1 MKKNASSKILLSL
14 GVATLLY
21 SSAFAQEINL
31 TESSDVGNY
40 FEENGKDINLKNP
53 DKYKG
58 QDLNIKMGVWDLPN
72 DDYDSADYRLN
83 IDIGKNNTLSF
94 THNNGQNPAYVTNLN
109 ATAKEV
115 KTTDIV
121 LQAFAPSVINGDLTM
136 TSSGGEAITED
147 EKKGSGIILYNGAVE
162 GKSANGSLTING
174 NFTADKTLF
183 ATYGNFVKV
192 NGTANLKN
200 SNFGLMKRSYTD
212 LEANNVVMV
221 QAKDFNENILKANNN
236 AGALLLKFASDYIST
251 DVQGKDP
258 LEAGTIIDIS
268 DEDKYGDGEKGL
280 VDYKLSVQN
289 CGGNKCLVDYKLSVQ
304 NCGGNKCLVIN
315 GGATAAAKD
324 KLVQLQVDIDAIDK
338 LLKNEFDFSQDEEW
352 TKAKEALEKQKTEL
366 EQLKQEAE
374 KNGGKIDDEKYID
387 LVNKNSNLNLS
398 ANDKASIL
406 ALRSITEQLGSIG
419 ADLASREGVKLAL
432 DIKKD
437 TDNTGKSV
445 SNLNSASSAVN
456 TTMNISNDVSIG
468 SRVAMLNNP
477 FGTYASKMNGLKF
490 AALDSDMRPSYVNEY
505 TNSVWAN
512 AFGGANIIDGDSG
525 AMYGATIGVDKQA
538 NDDVLWGTY
547 FTYANAKIK
556 DNNLEQKSDNFQLGM
571 YSTINVAPQ
580 WELNLKAYAQVSPT
594 KQDNVQ
600 TDGAYNS
607 DYTSKF
613 LGLSANAGRV
623 FDFSDNTLFIKPFAG
638 VNYYFSYTPSH
649 TENGAIAKD
658 IDSMKNNSVSVEVGA
673 EFRKYM
679 NENSY
684 IFVTPKIE
692 QFVIN
697 SGDDY
702 TANLAV
708 NNAFFTSIEANN
720 KKKTYGQIIVGGNV
734 DFTNQLSMNL
744 GFGAKQILAGKVDNK
759 NETYLS
765 GQVGLKYKF

>member
-21 SSAFAQEINL
+21 SGAFAQEINL
-31 TESSDVGNY
+31 TQSSDIGNY

-58 QDLNIKMGVWDLPN
+58 QDLSIKMGVWDLP
-72 DDYDSADYRLN
+72 DDYDSDDYRLN

-94 THNNGQNPAYVTNLN
+94 THNNGQNPVYVTNLN

-121 LQAFAPSVINGDLTM
+121 LQAFAPSVINGNLTM
-136 TSSGGEAITED
+136 TSSGAETITED
-147 EKKGSGIILYNGAVE
+147 EKKGSGIILYNGNGAVE

-183 ATYGNFVKV
+183 AAYGNFVKV
-192 NGTANLKN
+192 NGTANLTN
-200 SNFGLMKRSYTD
+200 SNFGLMKHSYTD
-212 LEANNVVMV
+212 LEANNVVIV

-236 AGALLLKFASDYIST
+236 AGALLLKFAGDYIST

-258 LEAGTIIDIS
+258 LEAATIIDIS
-268 DEDKYGDGEKGL
+268 DEDKYGDGEKG
-280 VDYKLSVQN
+280 
-289 CGGNKCLVDYKLSVQ
+289 LVDYKLSVQ

-324 KLVQLQVDIDAIDK
+324 KLVQLQVDIDTIDK
-338 LLKNEFDFSQDEEW
+338 LLKNEFDSSQGEEW
-352 TKAKEALEKQKTEL
+352 EQAKEALQEQKTKL
-366 EQLKQEAE
+366 EKLQQEAMQ
-374 KNGGKIDDEKYID
+374 NGGKIDDEKYID

-525 AMYGATIGVDKQA
+525 AMYGATVGVDKQA
-538 NDDVLWGTY
+538 NDNVLWGAY

-600 TDGAYNS
+600 IDGAYNS

>member
-31 TESSDVGNY
+31 TQSSDVGNY

-94 THNNGQNPAYVTNLN
+94 THNNDQNPVYVTNLN

-121 LQAFAPSVINGDLTM
+121 LQASAPSVINGNLTM
-136 TSSGGEAITED
+136 TSSGAETITED
-147 EKKGSGIILYNGAVE
+147 EKKGSGIILYNGNGAVE

-183 ATYGNFVKV
+183 AAYGNFVKV
-192 NGTANLKN
+192 NGTANLTN

-212 LEANNVVMV
+212 LEANNVVIV

-236 AGALLLKFASDYIST
+236 AGALLLKFAGDYIST

-258 LEAGTIIDIS
+258 LEAATIIDIS
-268 DEDKYGDGEKGL
+268 DEDKYGDGEKG
-280 VDYKLSVQN
+280 
-289 CGGNKCLVDYKLSVQ
+289 LVDYKLSVQ

-324 KLVQLQVDIDAIDK
+324 KLVQLQVDIDTIDK
-338 LLKNEFDFSQDEEW
+338 LLKNEFDSSQGEEW
-352 TKAKEALEKQKTEL
+352 EQAKEALQEQKTEFEKL
-366 EQLKQEAE
+366 QQEAMQ
-374 KNGGKIDDEKYID
+374 NGGKIDDEKYID
-387 LVNKNSNLNLS
+387 LVNKNLNLNLS

-525 AMYGATIGVDKQA
+525 AMYGATVGVDKQA
-538 NDDVLWGTY
+538 NDDVLWGAY

-600 TDGAYNS
+600 IDGAYNS

-708 NNAFFTSIEANN
+708 NNAFFTSVEANN

>member
-31 TESSDVGNY
+31 TQSSDVENY

-58 QDLNIKMGVWDLPN
+58 QDLSIKMGVWDLPN

-94 THNNGQNPAYVTNLN
+94 THNNGQNPVYVTNLN

-121 LQAFAPSVINGDLTM
+121 LQASAPSVINGNLTM
-136 TSSGGEAITED
+136 TSSGGGAITED
-147 EKKGSGIILYNGAVE
+147 EKKGSGIILYNGNGAVE

-174 NFTADKTLF
+174 NFAADKTLF
-183 ATYGNFVKV
+183 AAYGNFVKV
-192 NGTANLKN
+192 NGTANLTN

-212 LEANNVVMV
+212 LEANNVVIV

-236 AGALLLKFASDYIST
+236 AGALLLKFAGDYIST

-268 DEDKYGDGEKGL
+268 DEDKYGDGKKGL

-289 CGGNKCLVDYKLSVQ
+289 CGGNKCLVV
-304 NCGGNKCLVIN
+304 N

-324 KLVQLQVDIDAIDK
+324 KLTQLKVDINAIDK
-338 LLKNEFDFSQDEEW
+338 LLKNEFDSSQDEEW
-352 TKAKEALEKQKTEL
+352 KQAKEALEKQKTEL
-366 EQLKQEAE
+366 EKLQQEAMQ
-374 KNGGKIDDEKYID
+374 NGGKIDDEKYID

-525 AMYGATIGVDKQA
+525 AMYGATVGVDKQA
-538 NDDVLWGTY
+538 NDDVLWGAY

-600 TDGAYNS
+600 IDGAYNS

-708 NNAFFTSIEANN
+708 NNAFFTSVEANN

>member
-21 SSAFAQEINL
+21 SGAFAQEINL
-31 TESSDVGNY
+31 TGSSDIGKY

-58 QDLNIKMGVWDLPN
+58 QDLSIKMGIGDLPS
-72 DDYDSADYRLN
+72 DDYDSDDYRLN

-94 THNNGQNPAYVTNLN
+94 THNNDQNPVYVTNLN

-121 LQAFAPSVINGDLTM
+121 LQASAPSVINGNLTM
-136 TSSGGEAITED
+136 TSSGGGAITED
-147 EKKGSGIILYNGAVE
+147 EKKGSGIILYNGNGAVE

-174 NFTADKTLF
+174 NFAADKTLF
-183 ATYGNFVKV
+183 AAYGNFVKV
-192 NGTANLKN
+192 NGTANLTN

-212 LEANNVVMV
+212 LEANNVVIV

-236 AGALLLKFASDYIST
+236 AGALLLKFAGDYIST

-258 LEAGTIIDIS
+258 LEAATIIDIS
-268 DEDKYGDGEKGL
+268 DEDKYGDGEKG
-280 VDYKLSVQN
+280 
-289 CGGNKCLVDYKLSVQ
+289 LVDYKLSVQ

-324 KLVQLQVDIDAIDK
+324 KLVQLQVDIDSIDK
-338 LLKNEFDFSQDEEW
+338 LLKNEFDSSQGEEW
-352 TKAKEALEKQKTEL
+352 EQAKETLKKQQAEIQTMLE
-366 EQLKQEAE
+366 EAK

-525 AMYGATIGVDKQA
+525 AMYGATVGVDKQA
-538 NDDVLWGTY
+538 NDDVLWGAY

-600 TDGAYNS
+600 IDGAYNS

-658 IDSMKNNSVSVEVGA
+658 IDSIKNNSVSVEVGA

-708 NNAFFTSIEANN
+708 NNAFFTSVEANN

>member
-1 MKKNASSKILLSL
+1 MLSL

-21 SSAFAQEINL
+21 SSAFAAEITFN
-31 TESSDVGNY
+31 SDSDLNTH
-40 FEENGKDINLKNP
+40 FDINEKDNVATFKNEN
-53 DKYKG
+53 YKN
-58 QDLNIKMGVWDLPN
+58 QDLTFKINTLAF
-72 DDYDSADYRLN
+72 DDAPEDAKIN
-83 IDIGKNNTLSF
+83 IDLGNNSLTLENTRNS
-94 THNNGQNPAYVTNLN
+94 GGE
-109 ATAKEV
+109 TAALVRNFNVDAKDF
-115 KTTDIV
+115 KTTDIG
-121 LQAFAPSVINGDLTM
+121 LSYFNAGIINANFTM
-136 TSSGGEAITED
+136 V
-147 EKKGSGIILYNGAVE
+147 GSGEDFDLDNIIDKNKASSLLIFNGSRENTNDTV
-162 GKSANGSLTING
+162 NGSLTVNG
-174 NFTADKTLF
+174 DFS
-183 ATYGNFVKV
+183 ATNSAIVSMKSDTFKV
-192 NGTANLKN
+192 NGTATIEKSGLRFLSQSYSNLDVN
-200 SNFGLMKRSYTD
+200 DFIALR
-212 LEANNVVMV
+212 
-221 QAKDFNENILKANNN
+221 AKDIKTDKLNDETN
-236 AGALLLKFASDYIST
+236 AGALILKTASSYIDESLLNDDDYVASL
-251 DVQGKDP
+251 DVT
-258 LEAGTIIDIS
+258 A
-268 DEDKYGDGEKGL
+268 EDNKYGGVF
-280 VDYKLSVQN
+280 VDYKLSLKN
-289 CGGNKCLVDYKLSVQ
+289 CGGD
-304 NCGGNKCLVIN
+304 KCLVIN

-324 KLVQLQVDIDAIDK
+324 KLVQLQVDIDTIDK
-338 LLKNEFDFSQDEEW
+338 LLKNEFDSSQGEEW
-352 TKAKEALEKQKTEL
+352 EQAKETLKKQQAEIQTMLE
-366 EQLKQEAE
+366 EAK

-525 AMYGATIGVDKQA
+525 AMYGATVGVDKQA
-538 NDDVLWGTY
+538 NDNVLWGAY

-571 YSTINVAPQ
+571 YSTINIAPQ

-600 TDGAYNS
+600 IDGAYNS

-623 FDFSDNTLFIKPFAG
+623 FDLSDNTLFIKPFAG

-708 NNAFFTSIEANN
+708 NNAFFTSVEANN

>member
-31 TESSDVGNY
+31 TQSSDVGNY

-58 QDLNIKMGVWDLPN
+58 QDLSIKMGVWDLP
-72 DDYDSADYRLN
+72 DDYDSDDYRLN

-94 THNNGQNPAYVTNLN
+94 THNNGQNPVYVTNLN

-121 LQAFAPSVINGDLTM
+121 LQAFAPSVINGNLTM
-136 TSSGGEAITED
+136 TSSGAETITED
-147 EKKGSGIILYNGAVE
+147 EKKGSGIILYNGNGAVE

-183 ATYGNFVKV
+183 AAYGNFVKV
-192 NGTANLKN
+192 NGTANLTN
-200 SNFGLMKRSYTD
+200 SNFGLMKHSYTD
-212 LEANNVVMV
+212 LEANNVVIV

-236 AGALLLKFASDYIST
+236 AGALLLKFAGDYIST

-258 LEAGTIIDIS
+258 LEAATIIDIS

-289 CGGNKCLVDYKLSVQ
+289 CGGNKCLV
-304 NCGGNKCLVIN
+304 IN

-324 KLVQLQVDIDAIDK
+324 KLTQLQVDIDTIDK
-338 LLKNEFDFSQDEEW
+338 LLKNEFDSSQGEEW
-352 TKAKEALEKQKTEL
+352 EQAKETLKKQQAEIQTMLE
-366 EQLKQEAE
+366 EAK

-387 LVNKNSNLNLS
+387 LVNKNLNLNLS

-525 AMYGATIGVDKQA
+525 AMYGATVGVDKQA
-538 NDDVLWGTY
+538 NDDVLWGAY

-600 TDGAYNS
+600 IDGAYNS

-658 IDSMKNNSVSVEVGA
+658 IDSIKNNSVSVEVGA

-708 NNAFFTSIEANN
+708 NNAFFTSVEANN

>member
-31 TESSDVGNY
+31 TQSSDVGNY

-94 THNNGQNPAYVTNLN
+94 THNNDQNPVYVTNLN

-121 LQAFAPSVINGDLTM
+121 LQAFAPSVINGNLTM
-136 TSSGGEAITED
+136 TSSGGGAITED
-147 EKKGSGIILYNGAVE
+147 EKKGSGIILYNGNGAVE

-174 NFTADKTLF
+174 NFAADKTLF
-183 ATYGNFVKV
+183 AAYGNFVKV
-192 NGTANLKN
+192 NGTANLTN

-212 LEANNVVMV
+212 LEANNVVIV

-236 AGALLLKFASDYIST
+236 AGALLLKFAGDYIST

-289 CGGNKCLVDYKLSVQ
+289 CGGNKCLV
-304 NCGGNKCLVIN
+304 IN

-324 KLVQLQVDIDAIDK
+324 KLVQLQVDIDTIDK
-338 LLKNEFDFSQDEEW
+338 LLKNEFDSSQGEEW
-352 TKAKEALEKQKTEL
+352 EQAKETLKKQQAEIQTMLE
-366 EQLKQEAE
+366 EAK

-525 AMYGATIGVDKQA
+525 AMYGATVGVDKQA
-538 NDDVLWGTY
+538 NDDVLWGAY

-600 TDGAYNS
+600 IDGAYNS

-708 NNAFFTSIEANN
+708 NNAFFTSVEANN

>member
-31 TESSDVGNY
+31 TQSSDVGNY
-40 FEENGKDINLKNP
+40 FEENGNDINLKNP

-58 QDLNIKMGVWDLPN
+58 QDLSIKMGVWDLPN

-94 THNNGQNPAYVTNLN
+94 THNNGQNPVYVTNLN

-121 LQAFAPSVINGDLTM
+121 LQASAPSVINGNLTM
-136 TSSGGEAITED
+136 TSSGAGTITED
-147 EKKGSGIILYNGAVE
+147 EKKGSGIILYNGNGAVE

-183 ATYGNFVKV
+183 AAYGNFVKV
-192 NGTANLKN
+192 NGTANLTN

-212 LEANNVVMV
+212 LEANNVVIV

-236 AGALLLKFASDYIST
+236 AGALLLKFAGDYIST

-289 CGGNKCLVDYKLSVQ
+289 CGGNKCLV
-304 NCGGNKCLVIN
+304 IN
-315 GGATAAAKD
+315 GGATAAAKN

-338 LLKNEFDFSQDEEW
+338 LLKSEFDSSQDEEW
-352 TKAKEALEKQKTEL
+352 KQAKEALEKQKTEL
-366 EQLKQEAE
+366 EKLQQEAMQ
-374 KNGGKIDDEKYID
+374 NGGKIDDEKYID
-387 LVNKNSNLNLS
+387 LVNKNLNLNLS

-525 AMYGATIGVDKQA
+525 AMYGATVGVDKQA
-538 NDDVLWGTY
+538 NDDVLWGAY

-600 TDGAYNS
+600 IDGAYNS

-623 FDFSDNTLFIKPFAG
+623 FDFSDNTLFIKSFAG

-658 IDSMKNNSVSVEVGA
+658 IDSIKNNSVSVEVGA

-708 NNAFFTSIEANN
+708 NNAFFTSVEANN

>member
-31 TESSDVGNY
+31 TQSSDVGNY

-94 THNNGQNPAYVTNLN
+94 THNNDQNPVYVTNLN

-121 LQAFAPSVINGDLTM
+121 LQASAPSVINGNLTM
-136 TSSGGEAITED
+136 TSSGGGAITED
-147 EKKGSGIILYNGAVE
+147 EKKGSGIILYNGNGAVE

-174 NFTADKTLF
+174 NFAADKTLF
-183 ATYGNFVKV
+183 AAYGNFVKV
-192 NGTANLKN
+192 NGTANLTN

-212 LEANNVVMV
+212 LEANNVVIV

-236 AGALLLKFASDYIST
+236 AGALLLKFAGDYIST

-258 LEAGTIIDIS
+258 LEAVTIIDIS

-289 CGGNKCLVDYKLSVQ
+289 CGGNKCLVV
-304 NCGGNKCLVIN
+304 N

-324 KLVQLQVDIDAIDK
+324 KLVQLQVDIDTIDK
-338 LLKNEFDFSQDEEW
+338 LLKNEFDSSQDEEW
-352 TKAKEALEKQKTEL
+352 KQAKEALEKQKEEL
-366 EQLKQEAE
+366 KKLQQEAMQ
-374 KNGGKIDDEKYID
+374 NGGKIDDEKYVD
-387 LVNKNSNLNLS
+387 LVNKNLNLNLS

-525 AMYGATIGVDKQA
+525 AMYGATVGVDKQA
-538 NDDVLWGTY
+538 NDDVLWGAY

-571 YSTINVAPQ
+571 YSTINIAPQ

-600 TDGAYNS
+600 IDGAYNS

-708 NNAFFTSIEANN
+708 NNAFFTSVEANN

>member
-21 SSAFAQEINL
+21 SGAFAQEINL
-31 TESSDVGNY
+31 TQSSDIGNY

-94 THNNGQNPAYVTNLN
+94 THNNDQNPVYVTNLN

-121 LQAFAPSVINGDLTM
+121 LQASAPSVINGNLTM
-136 TSSGGEAITED
+136 TSSGGGAITED
-147 EKKGSGIILYNGAVE
+147 EKKGSGIILYNGNGAVE

-183 ATYGNFVKV
+183 AAYGNFVKV
-192 NGTANLKN
+192 NGTANLTN

-212 LEANNVVMV
+212 LEANNVVIV

-236 AGALLLKFASDYIST
+236 AGALLLKFAGDYIST

-258 LEAGTIIDIS
+258 LEAATIIDIS
-268 DEDKYGDGEKGL
+268 DEDKYGDGEKG
-280 VDYKLSVQN
+280 
-289 CGGNKCLVDYKLSVQ
+289 LVDYKLSVQ

-324 KLVQLQVDIDAIDK
+324 KLVQLQVDIDTIDK
-338 LLKNEFDFSQDEEW
+338 LLKNEFDSSQGEEW
-352 TKAKEALEKQKTEL
+352 EQAKETLKKQQAEIQTMLE
-366 EQLKQEAE
+366 EAK

-525 AMYGATIGVDKQA
+525 AMYGATVGVDKQA
-538 NDDVLWGTY
+538 NDDVLWGAY

-600 TDGAYNS
+600 IDGAYNS

-708 NNAFFTSIEANN
+708 NNAFFTSVEANN

>member
-21 SSAFAQEINL
+21 SGAFAQEINL
-31 TESSDVGNY
+31 TQSSDVGNY

-53 DKYKG
+53 DGYKG
-58 QDLNIKMGVWDLPN
+58 KDLNIKMGVWDLPN

-94 THNNGQNPAYVTNLN
+94 THNNDQNPVYVTNLN

-121 LQAFAPSVINGDLTM
+121 LQASAPSVINGNLTM
-136 TSSGGEAITED
+136 TSLGGEAITED
-147 EKKGSGIILYNGAVE
+147 EKKGSGIILYNGNGAVE

-183 ATYGNFVKV
+183 AAYGNFVKV
-192 NGTANLKN
+192 NGTANLTN

-212 LEANNVVMV
+212 LEANNVVIV

-236 AGALLLKFASDYIST
+236 AGALLLKFAGDYIST

-289 CGGNKCLVDYKLSVQ
+289 CGGNKCLV
-304 NCGGNKCLVIN
+304 IN

-324 KLVQLQVDIDAIDK
+324 KLVQLQVDIDTIDK
-338 LLKNEFDFSQDEEW
+338 LLKNEFDSSQGEEW
-352 TKAKEALEKQKTEL
+352 EQAKETLKKQQAEIQTMLE
-366 EQLKQEAE
+366 EAK

-387 LVNKNSNLNLS
+387 LVNKNLNLNLS

-525 AMYGATIGVDKQA
+525 AMYGATVGVDKQA
-538 NDDVLWGTY
+538 NDDVLWGAY

-600 TDGAYNS
+600 IDGAYNS

>member
-1 MKKNASSKILLSL
+1 MLSL

-21 SSAFAQEINL
+21 SGAFAQEIDL
-31 TESSDVGNY
+31 TQSSDIGKY

-53 DKYKG
+53 DQYKG
-58 QDLNIKMGVWDLPN
+58 QDLSIKMGIGDLPN

-94 THNNGQNPAYVTNLN
+94 THNNDQNPVYVTNLN

-121 LQAFAPSVINGDLTM
+121 LQASAPSVINGNLTM
-136 TSSGGEAITED
+136 TSSGGGAITED
-147 EKKGSGIILYNGAVE
+147 EKKGSGIILYNGNGAVE

-174 NFTADKTLF
+174 NFAADKTLF
-183 ATYGNFVKV
+183 AAYGNFVKV
-192 NGTANLKN
+192 NGTANLTN

-212 LEANNVVMV
+212 LEANNVVIV

-236 AGALLLKFASDYIST
+236 AGALLLKFAGDYIST

-289 CGGNKCLVDYKLSVQ
+289 CGGNKCLV
-304 NCGGNKCLVIN
+304 IN

-324 KLVQLQVDIDAIDK
+324 KLTQLQVDIDTIDK
-338 LLKNEFDFSQDEEW
+338 LLKNEFDSSQGEEW
-352 TKAKEALEKQKTEL
+352 EQAKETLKKQQAEIQTMLE
-366 EQLKQEAE
+366 EAK

-387 LVNKNSNLNLS
+387 LVNKNLNLNLS

-525 AMYGATIGVDKQA
+525 AMYGATVGVDKQA
-538 NDDVLWGTY
+538 NDDVLWGAY

-600 TDGAYNS
+600 IDGAYNS

-658 IDSMKNNSVSVEVGA
+658 IDSIKNNSVSVEVGA

>member
-31 TESSDVGNY
+31 TQSSDVGNY

-58 QDLNIKMGVWDLPN
+58 QDLSIKMGVWDLP
-72 DDYDSADYRLN
+72 DDYDSDDYRLN

-94 THNNGQNPAYVTNLN
+94 THNNGQNPVYVTNLN

-121 LQAFAPSVINGDLTM
+121 LQAFAPSVINGNLTM
-136 TSSGGEAITED
+136 TSSGAETITED
-147 EKKGSGIILYNGAVE
+147 EKKGSGIILYNGNGAVE

-183 ATYGNFVKV
+183 AAYGNFVKV
-192 NGTANLKN
+192 NGTANLTN
-200 SNFGLMKRSYTD
+200 SNFGLMKHSYTD
-212 LEANNVVMV
+212 LEANNVVIV

-236 AGALLLKFASDYIST
+236 AGALLLKFAGDYIST

-258 LEAGTIIDIS
+258 LEAATIIDIS
-268 DEDKYGDGEKGL
+268 DEDKYGDGEKG
-280 VDYKLSVQN
+280 
-289 CGGNKCLVDYKLSVQ
+289 LVDYKLSVQ

-324 KLVQLQVDIDAIDK
+324 KLVQLQVDIDTIDK
-338 LLKNEFDFSQDEEW
+338 LLKNEFDSSQGEEW
-352 TKAKEALEKQKTEL
+352 EQAKETLKKQQAEIQTMLE
-366 EQLKQEAE
+366 EAK

-387 LVNKNSNLNLS
+387 LVNKNLNLNLS

-525 AMYGATIGVDKQA
+525 AMYGATVGVDKQA
-538 NDDVLWGTY
+538 NDDVLWGAY

-600 TDGAYNS
+600 IDGAYNS

-658 IDSMKNNSVSVEVGA
+658 IDSMKNNSVSIEVGA

-708 NNAFFTSIEANN
+708 NNAFFTSVEANN

>member
-21 SSAFAQEINL
+21 SGAFAAEITFN
-31 TESSDVGNY
+31 SDSDLNTH
-40 FEENGKDINLKNP
+40 FDINEKDNVATFKNEN
-53 DKYKG
+53 YKN
-58 QDLNIKMGVWDLPN
+58 QDLTFKINTLAF
-72 DDYDSADYRLN
+72 DDAPEDAKIN
-83 IDIGKNNTLSF
+83 IDLGNNSLTLENTRNS
-94 THNNGQNPAYVTNLN
+94 GGE
-109 ATAKEV
+109 TAALVRNFNVDAKDF
-115 KTTDIV
+115 KTTDIG
-121 LQAFAPSVINGDLTM
+121 LSYFNAGIINANFTM
-136 TSSGGEAITED
+136 V
-147 EKKGSGIILYNGAVE
+147 GSGEDFDLDNIDKNKASSLLIFNGSRENTNDTV
-162 GKSANGSLTING
+162 NGSLTVNG
-174 NFTADKTLF
+174 DFS
-183 ATYGNFVKV
+183 ATNSAIVSMKSDTFKV
-192 NGTANLKN
+192 NGTATIEKSGLGFLSQSYSNLDVN
-200 SNFGLMKRSYTD
+200 DFIALR
-212 LEANNVVMV
+212 
-221 QAKDFNENILKANNN
+221 AKDIKTDKLNDETN
-236 AGALLLKFASDYIST
+236 AGALILKSASSYIDESLLNDDDYVASL
-251 DVQGKDP
+251 DVT
-258 LEAGTIIDIS
+258 A
-268 DEDKYGDGEKGL
+268 EDNKYGGVF
-280 VDYKLSVQN
+280 VDYKLSLKN
-289 CGGNKCLVDYKLSVQ
+289 CGGD
-304 NCGGNKCLVIN
+304 KCLVIN
-315 GGATAAAKD
+315 GGATAAAK
-324 KLVQLQVDIDAIDK
+324 KLTNQIAVDLEAITRIIDGLD
-338 LLKNEFDFSQDEEW
+338 NEQ
-352 TKAKEALEKQKTEL
+352 AKEALQEQKTEL
-366 EQLKQEAE
+366 EKLQQEAMQ
-374 KNGGKIDDEKYID
+374 NGGKIDDEKYID

-432 DIKKD
+432 QIKKD

-525 AMYGATIGVDKQA
+525 AMYGATVGVDKQA
-538 NDDVLWGTY
+538 NDDVLWSAY

-638 VNYYFSYTPSH
+638 VNYYFSYTPSY

-708 NNAFFTSIEANN
+708 NNAFFTSVEANN

>member
-31 TESSDVGNY
+31 TQSSDVGNY
-40 FEENGKDINLKNP
+40 FEENGNDINLKNP

-58 QDLNIKMGVWDLPN
+58 QDLSIKMGVWDLPN

-94 THNNGQNPAYVTNLN
+94 THNNGQNPVYVTNLN

-121 LQAFAPSVINGDLTM
+121 LQASAPSVINGNLTM
-136 TSSGGEAITED
+136 TSSGAETITED
-147 EKKGSGIILYNGAVE
+147 EKKGSGIILYNGNGAVE

-183 ATYGNFVKV
+183 AAYGNFVKV
-192 NGTANLKN
+192 NGTANLTN

-212 LEANNVVMV
+212 LEANNVVIV

-236 AGALLLKFASDYIST
+236 AGALLLKFAGDYIST

-258 LEAGTIIDIS
+258 LEAATIIDIS
-268 DEDKYGDGEKGL
+268 DEDKYGDGEKG
-280 VDYKLSVQN
+280 
-289 CGGNKCLVDYKLSVQ
+289 LVDYKLSVQ

-324 KLVQLQVDIDAIDK
+324 KLVQLQVDIDSIDK
-338 LLKNEFDFSQDEEW
+338 LLKNEFDSSQGEEW
-352 TKAKEALEKQKTEL
+352 EQAKETLKKQQAEIQTMLE
-366 EQLKQEAE
+366 EAK

-387 LVNKNSNLNLS
+387 LVNKNLNLNLS

-525 AMYGATIGVDKQA
+525 AMYGATVGVDKQA
-538 NDDVLWGTY
+538 NDDVLWGAY

-600 TDGAYNS
+600 IDGAYNS

-658 IDSMKNNSVSVEVGA
+658 IDSIKNNSVSVEVGA

-708 NNAFFTSIEANN
+708 NNAFFTSVEANN

-759 NETYLS
+759 NETYL
-765 GQVGLKYKF
+765 

>member
-21 SSAFAQEINL
+21 SGAFAAEITFN
-31 TESSDVGNY
+31 SDSDLNTH
-40 FEENGKDINLKNP
+40 FDINEKDNVATFKNEN
-53 DKYKG
+53 YKN
-58 QDLNIKMGVWDLPN
+58 QDLTFKINTLAF
-72 DDYDSADYRLN
+72 DDAPEDAKIN
-83 IDIGKNNTLSF
+83 IDLGNNSLTLENTRNS
-94 THNNGQNPAYVTNLN
+94 GGE
-109 ATAKEV
+109 TAALVRNFNVDAKDF
-115 KTTDIV
+115 KTTDIG
-121 LQAFAPSVINGDLTM
+121 LSYFNAGIINANFTM
-136 TSSGGEAITED
+136 V
-147 EKKGSGIILYNGAVE
+147 GSGEDFDLDNIDKNKASSLLIFNGSRENTNDTV
-162 GKSANGSLTING
+162 NGSLTVNG
-174 NFTADKTLF
+174 DFS
-183 ATYGNFVKV
+183 ATNSAIVSMKSDTFKV
-192 NGTANLKN
+192 NGTATIEKSGLGFLSQSYSNL
-200 SNFGLMKRSYTD
+200 D
-212 LEANNVVMV
+212 ANDFIVLR
-221 QAKDFNENILKANNN
+221 AKDIKTDKLNDETN
-236 AGALLLKFASDYIST
+236 AGALILKSGSSYIDESLLNGDDYVASL
-251 DVQGKDP
+251 DVT
-258 LEAGTIIDIS
+258 A
-268 DEDKYGDGEKGL
+268 EDNKYGGVF
-280 VDYKLSVQN
+280 VDYKLSLKN
-289 CGGNKCLVDYKLSVQ
+289 CGGD
-304 NCGGNKCLVIN
+304 KCLVIN
-315 GGATAAAKD
+315 GGATAAAK
-324 KLVQLQVDIDAIDK
+324 KLTNQIAVDLEAITRIIDGLD
-338 LLKNEFDFSQDEEW
+338 NEQ
-352 TKAKEALEKQKTEL
+352 AKETLKKQQAEIQTMLE
-366 EQLKQEAE
+366 EAK

-512 AFGGANIIDGDSG
+512 AFGGANIINGDSG
-525 AMYGATIGVDKQA
+525 AMYGATVGVDKQA
-538 NDDVLWGTY
+538 NDDVLWGAY

-600 TDGAYNS
+600 IDGAYNS

-708 NNAFFTSIEANN
+708 NNAFFTSVEANN

>member
-21 SSAFAQEINL
+21 SGAFAAEITFN
-31 TESSDVGNY
+31 SDSDLNTH
-40 FEENGKDINLKNP
+40 FDINEKDNVATFKNEN
-53 DKYKG
+53 YKN
-58 QDLNIKMGVWDLPN
+58 QDLTFKINTLAF
-72 DDYDSADYRLN
+72 DDAPEDAKIN
-83 IDIGKNNTLSF
+83 IDLGNNSLTLENTRNS
-94 THNNGQNPAYVTNLN
+94 GGE
-109 ATAKEV
+109 TAALVRNFNVDAKDF
-115 KTTDIV
+115 KTTDIG
-121 LQAFAPSVINGDLTM
+121 LSYFNAGIINANFTM
-136 TSSGGEAITED
+136 V
-147 EKKGSGIILYNGAVE
+147 GSGEDFDLDNIDKNKASSLLIFNGSRENTNDTV
-162 GKSANGSLTING
+162 NGSLTVNG
-174 NFTADKTLF
+174 DFS
-183 ATYGNFVKV
+183 ATNSAIVSMKSDTFKV
-192 NGTANLKN
+192 NGTATIEKSGLGFLSQSYSNLDVN
-200 SNFGLMKRSYTD
+200 DFIALR
-212 LEANNVVMV
+212 
-221 QAKDFNENILKANNN
+221 AKDIKTDKLNDETN
-236 AGALLLKFASDYIST
+236 AGALILKSASSYIDESLLNDDDYVASL
-251 DVQGKDP
+251 DVT
-258 LEAGTIIDIS
+258 A
-268 DEDKYGDGEKGL
+268 EDNKYGGVF
-280 VDYKLSVQN
+280 VDYKLSLKN
-289 CGGNKCLVDYKLSVQ
+289 CGGD
-304 NCGGNKCLVIN
+304 KCLVIN
-315 GGATAAAKD
+315 GGATAAAK
-324 KLVQLQVDIDAIDK
+324 KLTNQIAVDLEAITRIIDDLDNEQAKKALQ
-338 LLKNEFDFSQDEEW
+338 E
-352 TKAKEALEKQKTEL
+352 QKTEL
-366 EQLKQEAE
+366 EKLQQEAMQ
-374 KNGGKIDDEKYID
+374 NGGKIDDEKYID
-387 LVNKNSNLNLS
+387 LVNKNLNLNLS

-525 AMYGATIGVDKQA
+525 AMYGATVGVDKQA
-538 NDDVLWGTY
+538 NDDVLWGAY

-571 YSTINVAPQ
+571 YSTINIAPQ

-600 TDGAYNS
+600 IDGAYNS

-708 NNAFFTSIEANN
+708 NNAFFTSVEANN

>member
-21 SSAFAQEINL
+21 SGAFAAEITFN
-31 TESSDVGNY
+31 SDSDLNTH
-40 FEENGKDINLKNP
+40 FDINEKDNVTTFKNEN
-53 DKYKG
+53 YKN
-58 QDLNIKMGVWDLPN
+58 QDLTFKINTLAF
-72 DDYDSADYRLN
+72 DDAPEDAKIN
-83 IDIGKNNTLSF
+83 IDLGNNSLTLENTRNSGGK
-94 THNNGQNPAYVTNLN
+94 
-109 ATAKEV
+109 TAALVRNFNVDAKDF
-115 KTTDIV
+115 KTTDIG
-121 LQAFAPSVINGDLTM
+121 LSYFNA
-136 TSSGGEAITED
+136 
-147 EKKGSGIILYNGAVE
+147 GIINANFTMVGSDEDFDLDNIDKNKASSLLIFNGSRENTNDTV
-162 GKSANGSLTING
+162 NGSLTVNG
-174 NFTADKTLF
+174 DFS
-183 ATYGNFVKV
+183 ATNSAIVSMKSDTFKV
-192 NGTANLKN
+192 NGTATIEKSGLGFLSQSYSNLDVN
-200 SNFGLMKRSYTD
+200 DFIALR
-212 LEANNVVMV
+212 
-221 QAKDFNENILKANNN
+221 AKDIKTDKLNDETN
-236 AGALLLKFASDYIST
+236 AGALILKTASSYINENLLNGDDSIAYL
-251 DVQGKDP
+251 DV
-258 LEAGTIIDIS
+258 T
-268 DEDKYGDGEKGL
+268 DEDNKYGGVF
-280 VDYKLSVQN
+280 VDYKLSLKN
-289 CGGNKCLVDYKLSVQ
+289 CGGD
-304 NCGGNKCLVIN
+304 KCLVIN
-315 GGATAAAKD
+315 GGATAAAK
-324 KLVQLQVDIDAIDK
+324 KLTNQIAVDLEAITRIIDGLD
-338 LLKNEFDFSQDEEW
+338 NEQ
-352 TKAKEALEKQKTEL
+352 AKEALQEQKTEL

-525 AMYGATIGVDKQA
+525 AMYGATVGVDKQA
-538 NDDVLWGTY
+538 NDDVLWGAY

-571 YSTINVAPQ
+571 YSTINIAPQ

-600 TDGAYNS
+600 VDGAYNS

-658 IDSMKNNSVSVEVGA
+658 IDSMKNNSVSIEVGA

-708 NNAFFTSIEANN
+708 NNAFFTSVEANN

>member
-21 SSAFAQEINL
+21 SGAFAAEITFN
-31 TESSDVGNY
+31 SDSDLNTHFNINEKDNVATFKNENY
-40 FEENGKDINLKNP
+40 KN
-53 DKYKG
+53 
-58 QDLNIKMGVWDLPN
+58 QDLTFKINTLAF
-72 DDYDSADYRLN
+72 DDAPEDAKIN
-83 IDIGKNNTLSF
+83 IDLGNNSLTLENTRNSS
-94 THNNGQNPAYVTNLN
+94 GE
-109 ATAKEV
+109 TAALVRNFNVDAKDF
-115 KTTDIV
+115 KTTDIG
-121 LQAFAPSVINGDLTM
+121 LSYFNAGIINANFTM
-136 TSSGGEAITED
+136 V
-147 EKKGSGIILYNGAVE
+147 GSGEDFDLDNIDKNKASSLLIFNGSRENTNDTV
-162 GKSANGSLTING
+162 NGSLTVNG
-174 NFTADKTLF
+174 DFS
-183 ATYGNFVKV
+183 ATNSAIVSMKSDTFKV
-192 NGTANLKN
+192 NGTATLKEAGLGFLSQSYSNLDVN
-200 SNFGLMKRSYTD
+200 DFIALR
-212 LEANNVVMV
+212 
-221 QAKDFNENILKANNN
+221 AKDIKTDKLNDETN
-236 AGALLLKFASDYIST
+236 AGALILKSASSYIDESLLNGDDYVASL
-251 DVQGKDP
+251 DVT
-258 LEAGTIIDIS
+258 A
-268 DEDKYGDGEKGL
+268 EDNKYGGVF
-280 VDYKLSVQN
+280 VDYKLSLKN
-289 CGGNKCLVDYKLSVQ
+289 CGGD
-304 NCGGNKCLVIN
+304 KCLVIN
-315 GGATAAAKD
+315 GGATAAAK
-324 KLVQLQVDIDAIDK
+324 KLTNQIAVDLEAITRIIDGLD
-338 LLKNEFDFSQDEEW
+338 NEQ
-352 TKAKEALEKQKTEL
+352 AKEALQEQKTEL

-525 AMYGATIGVDKQA
+525 AMYGATVGVDKQA
-538 NDDVLWGTY
+538 NDDVLWGAY

-600 TDGAYNS
+600 IDGAYNS

-708 NNAFFTSIEANN
+708 NNAFFTSVEANN

>member
-31 TESSDVGNY
+31 AGSSDIGKY

-94 THNNGQNPAYVTNLN
+94 THNNDQNPVYVTNLN

-121 LQAFAPSVINGDLTM
+121 LQAFAPSVINGNLTM
-136 TSSGGEAITED
+136 TSSGGGAITED
-147 EKKGSGIILYNGAVE
+147 EKKGSGIILYNGNGAVE

-174 NFTADKTLF
+174 NFAADKTLF
-183 ATYGNFVKV
+183 AAYGNFVKV
-192 NGTANLKN
+192 NGTANLTN

-212 LEANNVVMV
+212 LEANNVVIV

-236 AGALLLKFASDYIST
+236 AGALLLKFAGDYIST

-289 CGGNKCLVDYKLSVQ
+289 CGGNKCLV
-304 NCGGNKCLVIN
+304 IN

-324 KLVQLQVDIDAIDK
+324 KLVQLQVDIDTIDK
-338 LLKNEFDFSQDEEW
+338 LLKNEFDSSQGEEW
-352 TKAKEALEKQKTEL
+352 EQAKETLKKQQAEIQTMLE
-366 EQLKQEAE
+366 EAK

-387 LVNKNSNLNLS
+387 LVNKNLNLNLS

-525 AMYGATIGVDKQA
+525 AMYGATVGVDKQA
-538 NDDVLWGTY
+538 NDDVLWGAY

-600 TDGAYNS
+600 IDGAYNS

-708 NNAFFTSIEANN
+708 NNAFFTSVEANN

>member
-21 SSAFAQEINL
+21 SGAFAAEITFN
-31 TESSDVGNY
+31 SDSDLDKY
-40 FEENGKDINLKNP
+40 FDINEKDNVATFKNEN
-53 DKYKG
+53 YKN
-58 QDLNIKMGVWDLPN
+58 QDLTFKINTLAF
-72 DDYDSADYRLN
+72 DDTREDAKIN
-83 IDIGKNNTLSF
+83 IDLGNNSLTLENTRNS
-94 THNNGQNPAYVTNLN
+94 GGE
-109 ATAKEV
+109 TAALVRNFNVDAKDF
-115 KTTDIV
+115 KTTDIG
-121 LQAFAPSVINGDLTM
+121 LNYYNAGIINANLTM
-136 TSSGGEAITED
+136 V
-147 EKKGSGIILYNGAVE
+147 GSGEDFDLDNIDKNKASSLLIFNGSRENTNDTV
-162 GKSANGSLTING
+162 NGSLTVNG
-174 NFTADKTLF
+174 DFS
-183 ATYGNFVKV
+183 ATNSAIVSMKSDTFKV
-192 NGTANLKN
+192 NGIATIEKSGLGFLSQSYSNLDANDFIVL
-200 SNFGLMKRSYTD
+200 R
-212 LEANNVVMV
+212 
-221 QAKDFNENILKANNN
+221 AKDIKTDKLNDETN
-236 AGALLLKFASDYIST
+236 AGALILKSASSYIDESLLNGDDYVTSL
-251 DVQGKDP
+251 DVT
-258 LEAGTIIDIS
+258 A
-268 DEDKYGDGEKGL
+268 EDNKYGGVF

-289 CGGNKCLVDYKLSVQ
+289 CGGD
-304 NCGGNKCLVIN
+304 KCLVIN
-315 GGATAAAKD
+315 GGATAAAKN
-324 KLVQLQVDIDAIDK
+324 LTNQIAVDLEAITRIIDGLD
-338 LLKNEFDFSQDEEW
+338 NEQ
-352 TKAKEALEKQKTEL
+352 AKEALEKQKTEL
-366 EQLKQEAE
+366 EKLKQEAQE
-374 KNGGKIDDEKYID
+374 NGGKIDDEKYID
-387 LVNKNSNLNLS
+387 LVNKNLNLNLS

-406 ALRSITEQLGSIG
+406 VLRSITEQLGSIG

-432 DIKKD
+432 QIKKD

-525 AMYGATIGVDKQA
+525 AMYGATVGVDKQA
-538 NDDVLWGTY
+538 NDNVLWGAY

-594 KQDNVQ
+594 KQDNIQ

-638 VNYYFSYTPSH
+638 INYYFSYTPSH

-697 SGDDY
+697 RGDDY
-702 TANLAV
+702 TANLAI
-708 NNAFFTSIEANN
+708 NNAFFTSVEANN
-720 KKKTYGQIIVGGNV
+720 KKKTYGQIIVGGNI

>member
-31 TESSDVGNY
+31 TQSSDIGNY

-94 THNNGQNPAYVTNLN
+94 THNNDQNPVYVTNLN

-121 LQAFAPSVINGDLTM
+121 LQASAPSVINGNLTM
-136 TSSGGEAITED
+136 TSSGGGAITED
-147 EKKGSGIILYNGAVE
+147 EKKGSGIILYNGNGAVE

-174 NFTADKTLF
+174 NFAADKTLF
-183 ATYGNFVKV
+183 AAYGNFVKV
-192 NGTANLKN
+192 NGTANLTN

-212 LEANNVVMV
+212 LEANNVVIV

-236 AGALLLKFASDYIST
+236 AGALLLKFAGDYIST

-258 LEAGTIIDIS
+258 LEAVTIIDIS
-268 DEDKYGDGEKGL
+268 DEDKYGDGEKG
-280 VDYKLSVQN
+280 
-289 CGGNKCLVDYKLSVQ
+289 LVDYKLSVQ

-324 KLVQLQVDIDAIDK
+324 KLVQLQVDIDTIDK
-338 LLKNEFDFSQDEEW
+338 LLKNEFDSSQGEEW
-352 TKAKEALEKQKTEL
+352 EQAKETLKKQQAEIQTMLE
-366 EQLKQEAE
+366 EAK

-387 LVNKNSNLNLS
+387 LVNKNLNLNLS

-525 AMYGATIGVDKQA
+525 AMYGATVGVDKQA
-538 NDDVLWGTY
+538 NDDVLWGAY

-600 TDGAYNS
+600 IDGAYNS

-708 NNAFFTSIEANN
+708 NNAFFTSVEANN

>member
-31 TESSDVGNY
+31 TQSSDIGNY

-94 THNNGQNPAYVTNLN
+94 THNNDQNPVYVTNLN

-121 LQAFAPSVINGDLTM
+121 LQASAPSVINGNLTM
-136 TSSGGEAITED
+136 TSSGGGAITED
-147 EKKGSGIILYNGAVE
+147 EKKGSGIILYNGNGAVE

-174 NFTADKTLF
+174 NFAADKTLF
-183 ATYGNFVKV
+183 AAYGNFVKV
-192 NGTANLKN
+192 NGTANLTN

-212 LEANNVVMV
+212 LEANNVVIV

-236 AGALLLKFASDYIST
+236 AGALLLKFAGDYIST

-289 CGGNKCLVDYKLSVQ
+289 CGGNKCLV
-304 NCGGNKCLVIN
+304 IN

-324 KLVQLQVDIDAIDK
+324 KLVQLQVDIDTIDK
-338 LLKNEFDFSQDEEW
+338 LLKNEFDSSQGEEW
-352 TKAKEALEKQKTEL
+352 EQAKETLKKQQAEIQTMLE
-366 EQLKQEAE
+366 EAK

-387 LVNKNSNLNLS
+387 LVNKNLNLNLS

-525 AMYGATIGVDKQA
+525 AMYGATVGVDKQA
-538 NDDVLWGTY
+538 NDDVLWGAY

-600 TDGAYNS
+600 IDGAYNS

-708 NNAFFTSIEANN
+708 NNAFFTSVEANN

>member
-31 TESSDVGNY
+31 TQSSDVGNY
-40 FEENGKDINLKNP
+40 FEENGNDINLKNP

-94 THNNGQNPAYVTNLN
+94 THNNGQNPVYVTNLN

-121 LQAFAPSVINGDLTM
+121 LQASAPSVINGNLTM
-136 TSSGGEAITED
+136 TSSGAGAITED
-147 EKKGSGIILYNGAVE
+147 EKKGSGIILYNGNGAVE

-183 ATYGNFVKV
+183 AAYGNFVKV
-192 NGTANLKN
+192 NGTANLTN

-212 LEANNVVMV
+212 LEANNVVIV

-236 AGALLLKFASDYIST
+236 AGALLLKFAGDYIST

-258 LEAGTIIDIS
+258 LEAVTIIDIS
-268 DEDKYGDGEKGL
+268 DEDKYGDGEKG
-280 VDYKLSVQN
+280 
-289 CGGNKCLVDYKLSVQ
+289 LVDYKLSVQ

-324 KLVQLQVDIDAIDK
+324 KLVQLQVDIDTIDK
-338 LLKNEFDFSQDEEW
+338 LLKNEFDSSQGEEW
-352 TKAKEALEKQKTEL
+352 EQAKEALEKQKTEL
-366 EQLKQEAE
+366 QTMLEEAE

-387 LVNKNSNLNLS
+387 LVNKNLNLNLS

-525 AMYGATIGVDKQA
+525 AMYGATVGVDKQA

-571 YSTINVAPQ
+571 YSTINIAPQ

-600 TDGAYNS
+600 IDGAYNS

-658 IDSMKNNSVSVEVGA
+658 IDSMKNNSVSIEVGA

-708 NNAFFTSIEANN
+708 NNAFFTSVEANN

>member
-21 SSAFAQEINL
+21 SGAFAQEINL
-31 TESSDVGNY
+31 TGSSDIGKY

-53 DKYKG
+53 DDYKG
-58 QDLNIKMGVWDLPN
+58 KDLSIKMGVWDLPN
-72 DDYDSADYRLN
+72 DDYDSADYRFN
-83 IDIGKNNTLSF
+83 IDIGKDNTLSF
-94 THNNGQNPAYVTNLN
+94 THNNKENPAYVTNLN

-121 LQAFAPSVINGDLTM
+121 LQAFAPSVINGNLTM
-136 TSSGGEAITED
+136 TSSGAGAITED

-212 LEANNVVMV
+212 LEANNVVIV
-221 QAKDFNENILKANNN
+221 QAKDFNEDILKAKNN

-251 DVQGKDP
+251 SVQGKDP
-258 LEAGTIIDIS
+258 LEAGTVLDIT
-268 DEDKYGDGEKGL
+268 DGKY
-280 VDYKLSVQN
+280 S
-289 CGGNKCLVDYKLSVQ
+289 GGLVDYKLSVQ

-315 GGATAAAKD
+315 GGATAAAKN
-324 KLVQLQVDIDAIDK
+324 LTNQIAVDLEAITRIIDGLD
-338 LLKNEFDFSQDEEW
+338 NEQ
-352 TKAKEALEKQKTEL
+352 AKEALQEQKTEL
-366 EQLKQEAE
+366 EKLQQEAMQ
-374 KNGGKIDDEKYID
+374 NGGKIDDEKYVD
-387 LVNKNSNLNLS
+387 LVNKNLNLNLS

-432 DIKKD
+432 QIKKD

-525 AMYGATIGVDKQA
+525 AMYGATVGVDKQA
-538 NDDVLWGTY
+538 NDDVLWGAY

-571 YSTINVAPQ
+571 YSTINIAPQ

-708 NNAFFTSIEANN
+708 NNAFFTSVEANN

-744 GFGAKQILAGKVDNK
+744 GFGAKQILAGKVDSK

>member
-21 SSAFAQEINL
+21 SGAFAAEITFN
-31 TESSDVGNY
+31 SDSDLNTH
-40 FEENGKDINLKNP
+40 FDINEKDNVATFKNEN
-53 DKYKG
+53 YKN
-58 QDLNIKMGVWDLPN
+58 QDLTFKINTLAF
-72 DDYDSADYRLN
+72 DDAPEDAKIN
-83 IDIGKNNTLSF
+83 IDLGNNSLTLENTRNS
-94 THNNGQNPAYVTNLN
+94 GGE
-109 ATAKEV
+109 TAALVRNFNVDAKDF
-115 KTTDIV
+115 KTTDIG
-121 LQAFAPSVINGDLTM
+121 LSYFNAGIINANFTM
-136 TSSGGEAITED
+136 V
-147 EKKGSGIILYNGAVE
+147 GSGEDFDLDNIDKNKASSLLIFNGSRENTNDTV
-162 GKSANGSLTING
+162 NGSLTVNG
-174 NFTADKTLF
+174 DFS
-183 ATYGNFVKV
+183 ATNSAIVSMKSDTFKV
-192 NGTANLKN
+192 NGTATIEKSGLGFLSQSYSNLDVN
-200 SNFGLMKRSYTD
+200 DFIALR
-212 LEANNVVMV
+212 
-221 QAKDFNENILKANNN
+221 AKDIKTDKLNDETN
-236 AGALLLKFASDYIST
+236 AGALILKSASSYIDESLLNGDDYVASL
-251 DVQGKDP
+251 DVT
-258 LEAGTIIDIS
+258 A
-268 DEDKYGDGEKGL
+268 EDNKYGGVF
-280 VDYKLSVQN
+280 VDYKLSLKN
-289 CGGNKCLVDYKLSVQ
+289 CGGD
-304 NCGGNKCLVIN
+304 KCLVIN
-315 GGATAAAKD
+315 GGATAAAK
-324 KLVQLQVDIDAIDK
+324 KLTNQIAVDLEAITRIIDGLD
-338 LLKNEFDFSQDEEW
+338 NEQ
-352 TKAKEALEKQKTEL
+352 AKEALQEQKTEL

-387 LVNKNSNLNLS
+387 LVNKNLNLNLS

-525 AMYGATIGVDKQA
+525 AMYGATVGVDKQA

-571 YSTINVAPQ
+571 YSTINIAPQ

-600 TDGAYNS
+600 IDGAYNS

-708 NNAFFTSIEANN
+708 NNAFFTSVEANN

>member
-21 SSAFAQEINL
+21 SGAFAAEITFN
-31 TESSDVGNY
+31 SDSDLNTH
-40 FEENGKDINLKNP
+40 FDINEKDNVTTFKNEN
-53 DKYKG
+53 YKN
-58 QDLNIKMGVWDLPN
+58 QDLTFKINTLAF
-72 DDYDSADYRLN
+72 DDAPEDAKIN
-83 IDIGKNNTLSF
+83 IDLGNNSLTLENTRNSGGK
-94 THNNGQNPAYVTNLN
+94 
-109 ATAKEV
+109 TAALVRNFNVDAKDF
-115 KTTDIV
+115 KTTDIG
-121 LQAFAPSVINGDLTM
+121 LSYFNA
-136 TSSGGEAITED
+136 
-147 EKKGSGIILYNGAVE
+147 GIINANFTMVGSDEDFDLDNIDKNKASSLLIFNGSRENTNDTV
-162 GKSANGSLTING
+162 NGSLTVNG
-174 NFTADKTLF
+174 DFS
-183 ATYGNFVKV
+183 ATNSAIVSMKSDTFKV
-192 NGTANLKN
+192 NGTATIEKSGLGFLSQSYSNLDVN
-200 SNFGLMKRSYTD
+200 DFIALR
-212 LEANNVVMV
+212 
-221 QAKDFNENILKANNN
+221 AKDIKTDKLNDETN
-236 AGALLLKFASDYIST
+236 AGALILKTASSYINENLLNGDDSIAYL
-251 DVQGKDP
+251 DV
-258 LEAGTIIDIS
+258 T
-268 DEDKYGDGEKGL
+268 DEDNKYGGVF
-280 VDYKLSVQN
+280 VDYKLSLKN
-289 CGGNKCLVDYKLSVQ
+289 CGGD
-304 NCGGNKCLVIN
+304 KCLVIN
-315 GGATAAAKD
+315 GGATAAAK
-324 KLVQLQVDIDAIDK
+324 KLTNQIAVDLEAITRIIDD
-338 LLKNEFDFSQDEEW
+338 LDNEQ
-352 TKAKEALEKQKTEL
+352 AKEALEKQKTEL

-525 AMYGATIGVDKQA
+525 AMYGATVGVDKQA

-571 YSTINVAPQ
+571 YSTINIAPQ

-600 TDGAYNS
+600 IDGAYNS

-658 IDSMKNNSVSVEVGA
+658 IDSIKNNSVSVEVGA

>member
-1 MKKNASSKILLSL
+1 MKKNASSKILLIL

-31 TESSDVGNY
+31 TQSSDVGNY

-94 THNNGQNPAYVTNLN
+94 THNNGQNPVYVTNLN

-121 LQAFAPSVINGDLTM
+121 LQAFAPSVINGNLTM
-136 TSSGGEAITED
+136 TSSGAGAITED
-147 EKKGSGIILYNGAVE
+147 EQKGSGIILYNGVE

-183 ATYGNFVKV
+183 AAYGNFVKV
-192 NGTANLKN
+192 NGTANLTN

-212 LEANNVVMV
+212 LEANNVVIV

-236 AGALLLKFASDYIST
+236 AGALLLKFAGDYIST

-289 CGGNKCLVDYKLSVQ
+289 CGGNKCLV
-304 NCGGNKCLVIN
+304 IN

-324 KLVQLQVDIDAIDK
+324 KLVQLQVDIDTIDK
-338 LLKNEFDFSQDEEW
+338 LLKNEFDSSQGEEW
-352 TKAKEALEKQKTEL
+352 EQAKETLKKQQAEIQTMLE
-366 EQLKQEAE
+366 EAK

-525 AMYGATIGVDKQA
+525 AMYGATVGVDKQA
-538 NDDVLWGTY
+538 NDDVLWGAY

-600 TDGAYNS
+600 IDGAYNS

-658 IDSMKNNSVSVEVGA
+658 IDSMKNNSVSIEVGA

-708 NNAFFTSIEANN
+708 NNAFFTSVEANN

>member
-31 TESSDVGNY
+31 TQSSDVGNY

-72 DDYDSADYRLN
+72 DDYDSDDYRLN

-94 THNNGQNPAYVTNLN
+94 THNNGQNPVYVTNLN

-121 LQAFAPSVINGDLTM
+121 LQAFAPSVINGNLTM
-136 TSSGGEAITED
+136 TSSGAETITED

-192 NGTANLKN
+192 NGTANLTN

-212 LEANNVVMV
+212 LEANNVVIV

-236 AGALLLKFASDYIST
+236 AGALLLKFAGDYIST

-289 CGGNKCLVDYKLSVQ
+289 CGGNKCLV
-304 NCGGNKCLVIN
+304 IN

-324 KLVQLQVDIDAIDK
+324 KLVQLQVDIDTIDK
-338 LLKNEFDFSQDEEW
+338 LLKNEFDSSQGEEW
-352 TKAKEALEKQKTEL
+352 EQAKETLKKQQAEIQTMLE
-366 EQLKQEAE
+366 EAK

-387 LVNKNSNLNLS
+387 LVNKNLNLNLS

-525 AMYGATIGVDKQA
+525 AMYGATVGVDKQA
-538 NDDVLWGTY
+538 NDDVLWGAY

-571 YSTINVAPQ
+571 YSTINIAPQ

-600 TDGAYNS
+600 IDGAYNS

-708 NNAFFTSIEANN
+708 NNAFFTSVEANN

>member
-31 TESSDVGNY
+31 TQSSDVGNY
-40 FEENGKDINLKNP
+40 FEENGNDINLKNP

-58 QDLNIKMGVWDLPN
+58 QDLSIKMGVWDLPN

-94 THNNGQNPAYVTNLN
+94 THNNGQNPVYVTNLN

-121 LQAFAPSVINGDLTM
+121 LQASAPSVINGNLTM
-136 TSSGGEAITED
+136 TSSGAETITED
-147 EKKGSGIILYNGAVE
+147 EKKGSGIILYNGNGAVE

-183 ATYGNFVKV
+183 AAYGNFVKV
-192 NGTANLKN
+192 NGTANLTN

-212 LEANNVVMV
+212 LEANNVVIV

-236 AGALLLKFASDYIST
+236 AGALLLKFAGDYIST

-258 LEAGTIIDIS
+258 LEAVTIIDIS
-268 DEDKYGDGEKGL
+268 DEDKYGDGEKG
-280 VDYKLSVQN
+280 
-289 CGGNKCLVDYKLSVQ
+289 LVDYKLSVQ

-324 KLVQLQVDIDAIDK
+324 KLVQLQVDIDSIDK
-338 LLKNEFDFSQDEEW
+338 LLKNEFDSSQGEEW
-352 TKAKEALEKQKTEL
+352 EQAKETLKKQQAEIQTMLE
-366 EQLKQEAE
+366 EAK

-387 LVNKNSNLNLS
+387 LVNKNLNLNLS

-525 AMYGATIGVDKQA
+525 AMYGATVGVDKQA
-538 NDDVLWGTY
+538 NDDVLWGAY

-600 TDGAYNS
+600 IDGAYNS

-658 IDSMKNNSVSVEVGA
+658 IDSIKNNSVSVEVGA

-708 NNAFFTSIEANN
+708 NNAFFTSVEANN

-765 GQVGLKYKF
+765 GQ

>member
-21 SSAFAQEINL
+21 SGAFAAEITFN
-31 TESSDVGNY
+31 SDSDLNTH
-40 FEENGKDINLKNP
+40 FDINEKDNVATFKNEN
-53 DKYKG
+53 YKN
-58 QDLNIKMGVWDLPN
+58 QDLTFKINTLAF
-72 DDYDSADYRLN
+72 DDAPEDAKIN
-83 IDIGKNNTLSF
+83 IDLGNNSLTLENTRNSS
-94 THNNGQNPAYVTNLN
+94 GE
-109 ATAKEV
+109 TAALVRNFNVDAKDF
-115 KTTDIV
+115 KTTDIG
-121 LQAFAPSVINGDLTM
+121 LSYFNAGIINANFTM
-136 TSSGGEAITED
+136 V
-147 EKKGSGIILYNGAVE
+147 GSGEDFDLDNIDKNKASSLLIFNGSRENTNDTV
-162 GKSANGSLTING
+162 NGSLTVNG
-174 NFTADKTLF
+174 DFS
-183 ATYGNFVKV
+183 ATNSAIVSMKSDTFKV
-192 NGTANLKN
+192 NGTATLKEAGLGFLSQSYSNLDVN
-200 SNFGLMKRSYTD
+200 DFIALR
-212 LEANNVVMV
+212 
-221 QAKDFNENILKANNN
+221 AKDIKTDKLNDETN
-236 AGALLLKFASDYIST
+236 AGALILKSASSYIDESLLNGDDSIASL
-251 DVQGKDP
+251 DVT
-258 LEAGTIIDIS
+258 A
-268 DEDKYGDGEKGL
+268 EDNKYGGVF
-280 VDYKLSVQN
+280 VDYKLSLKN
-289 CGGNKCLVDYKLSVQ
+289 CGGD
-304 NCGGNKCLVIN
+304 KCLVIN
-315 GGATAAAKD
+315 GGATAAAK
-324 KLVQLQVDIDAIDK
+324 KLTNQIAVDLEAITRIIDD
-338 LLKNEFDFSQDEEW
+338 LDNEQ
-352 TKAKEALEKQKTEL
+352 AKEALQEQKTEL

-387 LVNKNSNLNLS
+387 LVNKNLNLNLS

-525 AMYGATIGVDKQA
+525 AMYGATVGVDKQA
-538 NDDVLWGTY
+538 NDDVLWGAY

-600 TDGAYNS
+600 IDGAYNS

>member
-21 SSAFAQEINL
+21 SGAFAAEITFN
-31 TESSDVGNY
+31 SDSDLNTH
-40 FEENGKDINLKNP
+40 FDINEKDNVATFKNEN
-53 DKYKG
+53 YKN
-58 QDLNIKMGVWDLPN
+58 QDLTFKINTLAFEDAHEDAKI
-72 DDYDSADYRLN
+72 N
-83 IDIGKNNTLSF
+83 IDLGNNSLTLENTRNS
-94 THNNGQNPAYVTNLN
+94 GGE
-109 ATAKEV
+109 TAALVRNFNVDAKDF
-115 KTTDIV
+115 KTTDIG
-121 LQAFAPSVINGDLTM
+121 LSYFNAGIINANFTM
-136 TSSGGEAITED
+136 V
-147 EKKGSGIILYNGAVE
+147 GSGEDFDLDNIDKNKASSLLIFNGSRENTNDTV
-162 GKSANGSLTING
+162 NGSLTVNG
-174 NFTADKTLF
+174 DFS
-183 ATYGNFVKV
+183 ATNSAIASMKSDTFKV
-192 NGTANLKN
+192 NGTATIEKSGLGFLSQSYSNL
-200 SNFGLMKRSYTD
+200 D
-212 LEANNVVMV
+212 ANDFIVLR
-221 QAKDFNENILKANNN
+221 AKDIKTDKLNDETN
-236 AGALLLKFASDYIST
+236 AGALILKSASSYIDESLLNDDDYVASL
-251 DVQGKDP
+251 DVT
-258 LEAGTIIDIS
+258 A
-268 DEDKYGDGEKGL
+268 EDNKYGGVF
-280 VDYKLSVQN
+280 VDYKLSLKN
-289 CGGNKCLVDYKLSVQ
+289 CGGD
-304 NCGGNKCLVIN
+304 KCLVIN
-315 GGATAAAKD
+315 GGATAAAK
-324 KLVQLQVDIDAIDK
+324 KLTNQIAVDLEAITRIIDD
-338 LLKNEFDFSQDEEW
+338 LDNEQ
-352 TKAKEALEKQKTEL
+352 AKETLKKQQAELQTMLE
-366 EQLKQEAE
+366 EAE

-387 LVNKNSNLNLS
+387 LVNKNLNLNLS

-525 AMYGATIGVDKQA
+525 AMYGATVGVDKQA
-538 NDDVLWGTY
+538 NDDVLWGAY

-571 YSTINVAPQ
+571 YSTINIAPQ

-600 TDGAYNS
+600 IDGAYNS

>member
-31 TESSDVGNY
+31 TQSSDVGNY

-58 QDLNIKMGVWDLPN
+58 QDLSIKMGVWDLP

-94 THNNGQNPAYVTNLN
+94 THNNGQNPVYVTNLN

-121 LQAFAPSVINGDLTM
+121 LQAFAPSVINGNLTM
-136 TSSGGEAITED
+136 TSSGAETITED
-147 EKKGSGIILYNGAVE
+147 EKKGSGIILYNGNGAVE

-183 ATYGNFVKV
+183 AAYGNFVKV
-192 NGTANLKN
+192 NGTANLTN
-200 SNFGLMKRSYTD
+200 SNFGLMKHSYTD
-212 LEANNVVMV
+212 LEANNVVIV

-236 AGALLLKFASDYIST
+236 AGALLLKFAGDYIST

-258 LEAGTIIDIS
+258 LEAATIIDIS
-268 DEDKYGDGEKGL
+268 DEDKYGDGEKG
-280 VDYKLSVQN
+280 
-289 CGGNKCLVDYKLSVQ
+289 LVDYKLSVQ

-324 KLVQLQVDIDAIDK
+324 KLVQLQVDIDTIDK
-338 LLKNEFDFSQDEEW
+338 LLKNEFDSSQGEEW
-352 TKAKEALEKQKTEL
+352 EQAKETLKKQQAEIQTMLE
-366 EQLKQEAE
+366 EAE

-432 DIKKD
+432 QIKKD

-525 AMYGATIGVDKQA
+525 AMYGATVGVDKQA
-538 NDDVLWGTY
+538 NDDVLWGAY

-571 YSTINVAPQ
+571 YSTINIAPQ

-600 TDGAYNS
+600 IDGAYNS

-708 NNAFFTSIEANN
+708 NNAFFTSVEANN

>member
-31 TESSDVGNY
+31 TGSSDIGNY

-58 QDLNIKMGVWDLPN
+58 QDLSIKMGVWDLP
-72 DDYDSADYRLN
+72 DDYDSDDYRLN

-94 THNNGQNPAYVTNLN
+94 THNNGQNPVYVTNLN

-121 LQAFAPSVINGDLTM
+121 LQAFAPSVINGNLTM
-136 TSSGGEAITED
+136 TSSGAETITED
-147 EKKGSGIILYNGAVE
+147 EKKGSGIILYNGNGAVE

-183 ATYGNFVKV
+183 AAYGNFVKV
-192 NGTANLKN
+192 NGTANLTN

-212 LEANNVVMV
+212 LEANNVVIV

-236 AGALLLKFASDYIST
+236 AGALLLKFAGDYIST

-258 LEAGTIIDIS
+258 LEAATIIDIS
-268 DEDKYGDGEKGL
+268 DEDKYGDGEKG
-280 VDYKLSVQN
+280 
-289 CGGNKCLVDYKLSVQ
+289 LVDYKLSVQ

-324 KLVQLQVDIDAIDK
+324 KLVQLQVDIDTIDK
-338 LLKNEFDFSQDEEW
+338 LLKNEFDSSQGEEW
-352 TKAKEALEKQKTEL
+352 EQAKETLKKQQAEIQTMLE
-366 EQLKQEAE
+366 EAK

-525 AMYGATIGVDKQA
+525 AMYGATVGVDKQA
-538 NDDVLWGTY
+538 NDDVLWGAY

-600 TDGAYNS
+600 IDGAYNS

-708 NNAFFTSIEANN
+708 NNAFFTSVEANN

>member
-21 SSAFAQEINL
+21 SSAFAAEITFN
-31 TESSDVGNY
+31 SDSDLNTH
-40 FEENGKDINLKNP
+40 FDINEKDNVATFKNEN
-53 DKYKG
+53 YKN
-58 QDLNIKMGVWDLPN
+58 QDLTFKINTLAF
-72 DDYDSADYRLN
+72 DDAHEDDKIN
-83 IDIGKNNTLSF
+83 IDLGNNSLTLENTRNS
-94 THNNGQNPAYVTNLN
+94 GGE
-109 ATAKEV
+109 TAALVRNFNVDAKDF
-115 KTTDIV
+115 KTTDIG
-121 LQAFAPSVINGDLTM
+121 LSYFNAGIINANFTM
-136 TSSGGEAITED
+136 V
-147 EKKGSGIILYNGAVE
+147 GSGEDFDLDNIDKNKASSLLIFNGSRENTNDTV
-162 GKSANGSLTING
+162 NGSLTVNG
-174 NFTADKTLF
+174 DFS
-183 ATYGNFVKV
+183 ATNSAIVSMKSDTFKV
-192 NGTANLKN
+192 NGTATIEKSGLGFLSQSYSNL
-200 SNFGLMKRSYTD
+200 D
-212 LEANNVVMV
+212 ANDFIVLR
-221 QAKDFNENILKANNN
+221 AKDIKTDKLNDETN
-236 AGALLLKFASDYIST
+236 AGALILKSGSSYIDESLLNGDDYVVSL
-251 DVQGKDP
+251 DVT
-258 LEAGTIIDIS
+258 A
-268 DEDKYGDGEKGL
+268 EDNKYGGVF
-280 VDYKLSVQN
+280 VDYKLSLKN
-289 CGGNKCLVDYKLSVQ
+289 CGGD
-304 NCGGNKCLVIN
+304 KCLVIN
-315 GGATAAAKD
+315 GGATAAAK
-324 KLVQLQVDIDAIDK
+324 KLTNQIAVDLEAITRIIDD
-338 LLKNEFDFSQDEEW
+338 LDNEQ
-352 TKAKEALEKQKTEL
+352 AKEALQEQKTKL
-366 EQLKQEAE
+366 EKLQQEAMQ
-374 KNGGKIDDEKYID
+374 NGGKIDDEKYID
-387 LVNKNSNLNLS
+387 LVNKNLNLNLS

-525 AMYGATIGVDKQA
+525 AMYGATVGVDKQA
-538 NDDVLWGTY
+538 NDDVLWGAY

-600 TDGAYNS
+600 IDGAYNS

-708 NNAFFTSIEANN
+708 NNAFFTSVEANN

>member
-31 TESSDVGNY
+31 TQSSDVGNY

-94 THNNGQNPAYVTNLN
+94 THNNDQNPVYVTNLN

-121 LQAFAPSVINGDLTM
+121 LQAFAPSVINGNLTM
-136 TSSGGEAITED
+136 TSSGAGAITED
-147 EKKGSGIILYNGAVE
+147 EQKGSGIILYNGVE

-183 ATYGNFVKV
+183 AAYGNFVKV
-192 NGTANLKN
+192 NGTANLTN

-212 LEANNVVMV
+212 LEANNVVIV

-236 AGALLLKFASDYIST
+236 AGALLLKFAGDYIST

-289 CGGNKCLVDYKLSVQ
+289 CGGNKCLV
-304 NCGGNKCLVIN
+304 IN

-324 KLVQLQVDIDAIDK
+324 KLVQLQVDIDTIDK
-338 LLKNEFDFSQDEEW
+338 LLKNEFDSSQGEEW
-352 TKAKEALEKQKTEL
+352 EQAKETLKKQQAKIQTMLE
-366 EQLKQEAE
+366 EAK

-387 LVNKNSNLNLS
+387 LVNKNLNLNLS

-525 AMYGATIGVDKQA
+525 AMYGATVGVDKQA
-538 NDDVLWGTY
+538 NDDVLWGAY

-600 TDGAYNS
+600 IDGAYNS

-658 IDSMKNNSVSVEVGA
+658 IDSIKNNSVSVEVGA

-708 NNAFFTSIEANN
+708 NNAFFTSVEANN

>member
-31 TESSDVGNY
+31 TQSSDVGNY

-58 QDLNIKMGVWDLPN
+58 QDLSIKMGVWDLP
-72 DDYDSADYRLN
+72 DDYDSDDYRLN

-94 THNNGQNPAYVTNLN
+94 THNNGQNPVYVTNLN

-121 LQAFAPSVINGDLTM
+121 LQAFAPSVINGNLTM
-136 TSSGGEAITED
+136 TSSGAETITED
-147 EKKGSGIILYNGAVE
+147 EKKGSGIILYNGNGAVE

-183 ATYGNFVKV
+183 AAYGNFVKV
-192 NGTANLKN
+192 NGTANLTN

-212 LEANNVVMV
+212 LEANNVVIV

-236 AGALLLKFASDYIST
+236 AGALLLKFAGDYIST

-258 LEAGTIIDIS
+258 LEAATIIDIS
-268 DEDKYGDGEKGL
+268 DEDKYGDGEKG
-280 VDYKLSVQN
+280 
-289 CGGNKCLVDYKLSVQ
+289 LVDYKLSVQ

-324 KLVQLQVDIDAIDK
+324 KLVQLQVDIDTIDK
-338 LLKNEFDFSQDEEW
+338 LLKNEFDSSQGEEW
-352 TKAKEALEKQKTEL
+352 EQAKETLKKQQAEIQTMLE
-366 EQLKQEAE
+366 EAK

-525 AMYGATIGVDKQA
+525 AMYGATVGVDKQA
-538 NDDVLWGTY
+538 NDDVLWGAY

-600 TDGAYNS
+600 IDGAYNS

-708 NNAFFTSIEANN
+708 NNAFFTSVEANN